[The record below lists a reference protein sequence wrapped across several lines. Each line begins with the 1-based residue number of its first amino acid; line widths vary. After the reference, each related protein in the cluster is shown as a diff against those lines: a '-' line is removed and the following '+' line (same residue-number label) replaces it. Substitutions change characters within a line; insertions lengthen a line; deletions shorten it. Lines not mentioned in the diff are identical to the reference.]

1 MERGYLIGA
10 APPSRLKDNCSQ
22 KEPKKPK
29 SKIEIS
35 EFDSVL
41 AFSFRSSHFS
51 FMKGAPSGAQGRTYR
66 YKFSLKSNN
75 LSMKKTVYFSD
86 KFKRQTKEFPKD
98 IIRKRSAI
106 SEEQSNNLIE
116 LIQEIIDNHK
126 IQEKT
131 SNPPESKSYSIQISK
146 FPKNSF
152 ICKKKI
158 NFSNASYDITSNFE
172 DKLLQIIN
180 NN

>member
-75 LSMKKTVYFSD
+75 LSMKKTVYFRINLRD
-86 KFKRQTKEFPKD
+86 KQKNF
-98 IIRKRSAI
+98 RKI
-106 SEEQSNNLIE
+106 LLGNVLQYLKNNLI
-116 LIQEIIDNHK
+116 I
-126 IQEKT
+126 
-131 SNPPESKSYSIQISK
+131 
-146 FPKNSF
+146 
-152 ICKKKI
+152 
-158 NFSNASYDITSNFE
+158 
-172 DKLLQIIN
+172 
-180 NN
+180 